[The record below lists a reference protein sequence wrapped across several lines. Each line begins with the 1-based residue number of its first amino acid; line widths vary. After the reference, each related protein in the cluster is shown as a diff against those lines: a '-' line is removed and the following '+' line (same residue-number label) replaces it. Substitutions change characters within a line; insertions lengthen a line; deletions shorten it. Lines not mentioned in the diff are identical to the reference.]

1 MIRLEELLKCR
12 AEEDFLHEIKLKI
25 EDLEHQLSRNMTEI
39 HTIKEN
45 ALTTENGLILIFE
58 KLSSTIRNL
67 NRTILDLKSK
77 MKKSDKIF
85 TKDKDTLY
93 PSVDELAKLRNII
106 TEKDKEIEKLNAE
119 IEQKDIQI
127 EIDKN
132 DLDHTILQKDKAIF
146 KIMTDLEKKVIEINA
161 QKDRIHELEAKSLE
175 NQISPI
181 FIKKIK
187 EVMAYK
193 GFITDKEL
201 EEIIEK

>member
-1 MIRLEELLKCR
+1 MIRLEELLKSR
-12 AEEDFLHEIKLKI
+12 AEVDLLLEIKLKI
-25 EDLEHQLSRNMTEI
+25 EDLERQLSQNMTDLS
-39 HTIKEN
+39 TIKEN
-45 ALTTENGLILIFE
+45 VLTPENDLVIIFK
-58 KLSSTIRNL
+58 KLSSAIKNL

-77 MKKSDKIF
+77 MKKNDEIF

-93 PSVDELAKLRNII
+93 PSVDDLAKLKNII
-106 TEKDKEIEKLNAE
+106 TKKDKEIEKLNAE
-119 IEQKDIQI
+119 IEQKEIQI

-146 KIMTDLEKKVIEINA
+146 KIMTDLEKKVIQINA
-161 QKDRIHELEAKSLE
+161 LKDRIHELEAKSLE